1 METKEEQNQYKEL
14 PDEALGRVVG
24 GSLNGTSD
32 FPLDTEGHWY
42 RFSLDKTYI
51 YRVRKT
57 YEIRVS
63 PDGSFSSPAAL
74 LDRFLYDGFE
84 ARYKGTV
91 TEVACEGPKEYYE
104 EIAAPTII
112 HE

>member
-51 YRVRKT
+51 YRVRKIRSRQVDGRRSSSHSCRPRHNNRRNT
-57 YEIRVS
+57 EIIQIRGKTMIELK
-63 PDGSFSSPAAL
+63 DGMTILFQGDSRT
-74 LDRFLYDGFE
+74 DR
-84 ARYKGTV
+84 K
-91 TEVACEGPKEYYE
+91 
-104 EIAAPTII
+104 
-112 HE
+112 